1 MISTRI
7 LDNDMGAVAKVP
19 LTGKGTIHG
28 ITVELDVAV
37 AQEKDMN
44 GKFVDVTSK
53 VKLPEIDMS
62 LLEMLSSDMGVTRF
76 TDHCEEHLGNV
87 EIEKLFISA
96 YTTFVTP
103 LNKSGR

>member
-19 LTGKGTIHG
+19 LSGKGTIHW
-28 ITVELDVAV
+28 ITIEID
-37 AQEKDMN
+37 
-44 GKFVDVTSK
+44 K

-62 LLEMLSSDMGVTRF
+62 LLEMLSADMGVKRF
-76 TDHCEEHLGNV
+76 SEHCEEHLGNS
-87 EIEKLFISA
+87 ELEKKFILE

-103 LNKSGR
+103 LNKSGKARY